1 MPNIETVR
9 ALINAFNVHNYF
21 SNTVKTNFKLQSE
34 GKKNYIVV
42 SFDKSMDTYQ
52 CRRYLDSIK
61 RKIIREFYGIEE
73 SNDAEIL
80 DTAKLIFD
88 VNSFPFDI
96 NDRDW
101 SWDKQHGF
109 KFVTPVDKGVIFNLK
124 SHLASSLKKD
134 VLEGMPTCSIFTNA
148 FDKKKYLWCGE
159 FDNEE
164 LSQQFKSKFLSR
176 MRERYKNV
184 PKSPLKVEGNDVYI
198 KDVFD
203 DARFIDSVT
212 RYKAWLTGMDLG
224 VGNDVDHSVK
234 SFKNMIIR
242 STYSVTKVMV
252 DGFILAPPLNGRVVS
267 ILTPITQNGK
277 GIKLLTKEEVRAI
290 NRAFNHAVLDDISG
304 RTQAKL
310 SVNGSSGIY
319 GIDFSN
325 PYISHCVIT
334 KIIKNSVINKDHEL
348 AIDPELCFRALSRS
362 PSTELSD
369 MKWESPTRSQ
379 GGVKD
384 SPRQGS
390 EKEEG
395 EEGPRLLN
403 YVNSVRTSDR
413 PLTDLS
419 YATTSCGVPGISRDL
434 SAVQNVQA
442 GPSGSSW
449 TRSEPSSSKGAE
461 ADDES
466 MPIEIRGEQVSYRSS
481 SIPSPIAWNDS
492 TFLNPEVS
500 NKEPEK
506 QQVTKEKEEEKLFK
520 ALLYWFNLNNYALDP
535 PHTNFIAEN
544 GKIASL
550 IDDSVDVKEYLQEII
565 DKTKEEYRVNKEE
578 AYDFNEFPFQFLSN
592 CEKNQETT
600 VVANISCGALLNL
613 KELFSREHEGKVEIK
628 DIDINIVEKAVKSEK
643 DEWVNSQVRE
653 HRLCPGAAITSCYPD
668 ESALEYISITKD
680 EGGCWID
687 RTYDASEVES
697 FRKEQWPAK
706 GISKAEKMKS
716 EDNKD
721 SGISSAEATDAE
733 NVSSKAEATTSS
745 GYESMDCEN
754 TREGSPKRTL
764 ELSVG
769 MEELTISTD
778 LYATKAEQHSPIKKL
793 RSN

>member
-1 MPNIETVR
+1 MYNTETVR
-9 ALINAFNVHNYF
+9 ALINAFNVHNYARD
-21 SNTVKTNFKLQSE
+21 TVETNFTLQSRY
-34 GKKNYIVV
+34 GKNCIVV

-61 RKIIREFYGIEE
+61 KKIIREFYGIEE

-88 VNSFPFDI
+88 VNSFPFYI
-96 NDRDW
+96 SDRDW

-109 KFVTPVDKGVIFNLK
+109 KFVTPVDEGVIFNLK
-124 SHLASSLKKD
+124 SHLAASLAKD
-134 VLEGMPTCSIFTNA
+134 VIEGMPTCNIRAS
-148 FDKKKYLWCGE
+148 DRKGYLWHGE
-159 FDNEE
+159 FDNKGLRKKFE
-164 LSQQFKSKFLSR
+164 SMFLSR
-176 MRERYKNV
+176 MKARYENV
-184 PKSPLKVEGNDVYI
+184 PKKPLEVKGNSVYI

-203 DARFIDSVT
+203 DVRFIDSVT

-224 VGNDVDHSVK
+224 VGNDVDCRVQL
-234 SFKNMIIR
+234 FRCMVIR
-242 STYSVTKVMV
+242 SIYQMVKVTI
-252 DGFILAPPLNGRVVS
+252 DGFVSASPLDRTEAS
-267 ILTPITQNGK
+267 ILTPIMQNGK
-277 GIKLLTKEEVRAI
+277 GIELLTKEDARAI
-290 NRAFNHAVLDDISG
+290 NRRFNNAVLADING
-304 RTQAKL
+304 RTQAEL
-310 SVNGSSGIY
+310 STNGSSGIY

-325 PYISHCVIT
+325 KEISHCVIT
-334 KIIKNSVINKDHEL
+334 KIIENSVINKDHEL
-348 AIDPELCFRALSRS
+348 SIDTELRFRALSRS

-434 SAVQNVQA
+434 GAVQNVQA

-481 SIPSPIAWNDS
+481 GPYIRGGKRMQSVLQRSQMTYRSSSIPSPRAWKNSMSLNSGVSEDS
-492 TFLNPEVS
+492 LKDTENIYNE
-500 NKEPEK
+500 EPEK

-535 PHTNFIAEN
+535 PHTNFIVKN

-600 VVANISCGALLNL
+600 VVANISRGALYNL
-613 KELFSREHEGKVEIK
+613 KKLFIQKHEKEVEIK
-628 DIDINIVEKAVKSEK
+628 IEDIDINIVEKYVKSKK

-653 HRLCPGAAITSCYPD
+653 HRLCPYYYPQ
-668 ESALEYISITKD
+668 I
-680 EGGCWID
+680 
-687 RTYDASEVES
+687 
-697 FRKEQWPAK
+697 
-706 GISKAEKMKS
+706 
-716 EDNKD
+716 
-721 SGISSAEATDAE
+721 
-733 NVSSKAEATTSS
+733 
-745 GYESMDCEN
+745 
-754 TREGSPKRTL
+754 
-764 ELSVG
+764 
-769 MEELTISTD
+769 
-778 LYATKAEQHSPIKKL
+778 
-793 RSN
+793 

>member
-21 SNTVKTNFKLQSE
+21 SNTVKTNFKLQRE

-61 RKIIREFYGIEE
+61 RKIIHEFYGIEE

-101 SWDKQHGF
+101 SWDEQHGF

-242 STYSVTKVMV
+242 SIYSVTKVMV

-348 AIDPELCFRALSRS
+348 AIDPELRFRALSRS

-390 EKEEG
+390 EREKETEPFRGVLG
-395 EEGPRLLN
+395 EEIGQA
-403 YVNSVRTSDR
+403 STSSQQ
-413 PLTDLS
+413 TDM
-419 YATTSCGVPGISRDL
+419 
-434 SAVQNVQA
+434 
-442 GPSGSSW
+442 
-449 TRSEPSSSKGAE
+449 PSSSYTYIDKRDESMPEDSYFLPSTLTSFPRVITPPVHYTISTKPILLTTKNDQKSSSLEFSARSPCLKDVNILGMKSEEHDKSEQGACSQVGVRALE
-461 ADDES
+461 GDQADDES
-466 MPIEIRGEQVSYRSS
+466 MLIKIQGQQVSYR
-481 SIPSPIAWNDS
+481 PSLTPFPTAWDNS
-492 TFLNPEVS
+492 TFLNLEVS
-500 NKEPEK
+500 NEESEK
-506 QQVTKEKEEEKLFK
+506 QQVTDKSDRKSSNECFK
-520 ALLYWFNLNNYALDP
+520 AKPQKNESSKQHGGGVQKMKKWLSSTFSKQYDVNLKQHDEGRGTMRSTPETSVTKKLPVSRLFSSLSD
-535 PHTNFIAEN
+535 IVRAEN
-544 GKIASL
+544 NSPSKETSLVSSLDGDPGPSQGTISGKGEVLPVEHRSDNSSSKTAV
-550 IDDSVDVKEYLQEII
+550 DRDSGFCSTGSPAAQHKGSVSSELKHLQQVK
-565 DKTKEEYRVNKEE
+565 
-578 AYDFNEFPFQFLSN
+578 
-592 CEKNQETT
+592 
-600 VVANISCGALLNL
+600 NISEAL
-613 KELFSREHEGKVEIK
+613 
-628 DIDINIVEKAVKSEK
+628 
-643 DEWVNSQVRE
+643 
-653 HRLCPGAAITSCYPD
+653 
-668 ESALEYISITKD
+668 
-680 EGGCWID
+680 
-687 RTYDASEVES
+687 
-697 FRKEQWPAK
+697 RK
-706 GISKAEKMKS
+706 
-716 EDNKD
+716 
-721 SGISSAEATDAE
+721 
-733 NVSSKAEATTSS
+733 
-745 GYESMDCEN
+745 
-754 TREGSPKRTL
+754 
-764 ELSVG
+764 
-769 MEELTISTD
+769 
-778 LYATKAEQHSPIKKL
+778 
-793 RSN
+793 

>member
-390 EKEEG
+390 EREKETEPFRGVLG
-395 EEGPRLLN
+395 EEIGQA
-403 YVNSVRTSDR
+403 STSSQQ
-413 PLTDLS
+413 TDM
-419 YATTSCGVPGISRDL
+419 
-434 SAVQNVQA
+434 
-442 GPSGSSW
+442 
-449 TRSEPSSSKGAE
+449 PSSSYTYIDKRDESMPEDSYFLPSTLTSFPRVITPPVHYTISTKPILLTTKNDQKSSSLEFSARSPCLKDVNILGMKSEEHDKSEQGACSQVGVRALE
-461 ADDES
+461 GDQADDES
-466 MPIEIRGEQVSYRSS
+466 MLIKIQGQQVSYR
-481 SIPSPIAWNDS
+481 PSLTPFPTAWDNS
-492 TFLNPEVS
+492 TFLNLEVS
-500 NKEPEK
+500 NEESEK
-506 QQVTKEKEEEKLFK
+506 QQVTDKSDRKSSNECFK
-520 ALLYWFNLNNYALDP
+520 AKPQKNESSKKHGGGVQKMKKWLSSTFSKQYDVNLKRHDEGRGTTRSTPETSVTKKLSVSRLFSSLSD
-535 PHTNFIAEN
+535 IVRAEN
-544 GKIASL
+544 NSPSKETSPVSSLDGDPGPSQGTISGKGEVL
-550 IDDSVDVKEYLQEII
+550 PV
-565 DKTKEEYRVNKEE
+565 EYRSDNSSSKTAVDRDSGFCSTGSPAAQHKGSVSSELKHL
-578 AYDFNEFPFQFLSN
+578 QQV
-592 CEKNQETT
+592 K
-600 VVANISCGALLNL
+600 NISEAL
-613 KELFSREHEGKVEIK
+613 
-628 DIDINIVEKAVKSEK
+628 
-643 DEWVNSQVRE
+643 
-653 HRLCPGAAITSCYPD
+653 
-668 ESALEYISITKD
+668 
-680 EGGCWID
+680 
-687 RTYDASEVES
+687 
-697 FRKEQWPAK
+697 RK
-706 GISKAEKMKS
+706 
-716 EDNKD
+716 
-721 SGISSAEATDAE
+721 
-733 NVSSKAEATTSS
+733 
-745 GYESMDCEN
+745 
-754 TREGSPKRTL
+754 
-764 ELSVG
+764 
-769 MEELTISTD
+769 
-778 LYATKAEQHSPIKKL
+778 
-793 RSN
+793 